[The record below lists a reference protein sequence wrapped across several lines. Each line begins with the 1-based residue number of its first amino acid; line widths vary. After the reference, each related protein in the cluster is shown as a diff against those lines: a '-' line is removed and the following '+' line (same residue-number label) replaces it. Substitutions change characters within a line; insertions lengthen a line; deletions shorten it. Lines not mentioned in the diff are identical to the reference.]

1 MMSPSDVIENV
12 IDILENLPL
21 HSIIVTLNK
30 NTQSPLL
37 DNTRFFMG
45 KETLVITQMFLLVQK
60 AYLHSVLP
68 DLLHL

>member
-45 KETLVITQMFLLVQK
+45 KETLVITHMFLLVQK
-60 AYLHSVLP
+60 AYSHSVLP
-68 DLLHL
+68 GLLHL